1 MRKISFLSFS
11 VLLFFA
17 MACNNASSDISESKK
32 SNPAAEKNLASQRI
46 VTDAFQSG
54 DASKI
59 DSAVASDFVGHS
71 EHGDMGRDS
80 LKAMISVMKKQYP
93 DLKMD
98 VLKEV
103 GDDEYV
109 FTLIRMSGTSNG
121 QMGMPAGPY
130 DFHSLEVSKFKD
142 GKAVEHWSYM
152 QPKEMMAMMAPHTD
166 TTKKK

>member
-17 MACNNASSDISESKK
+17 MACNNASSDISEAKK
-32 SNPAAEKNLASQRI
+32 SNPTAEKNLASQRI

-152 QPKEMMAMMAPHTD
+152 QPKEMMAMMAPQKD

>member
-17 MACNNASSDISESKK
+17 MACNNASSDISEAKK
-32 SNPAAEKNLASQRI
+32 SNPTAEKNLASQRI

-80 LKAMISVMKKQYP
+80 LKAMISVMKKQFP

-152 QPKEMMAMMAPHTD
+152 QPKEMMAMMAPQKD

>member
-17 MACNNASSDISESKK
+17 MACNNASSDISEAKK

-152 QPKEMMAMMAPHTD
+152 QPKEMMAMMAPQKD

>member
-17 MACNNASSDISESKK
+17 MACNNASSDVSDAKTTNS
-32 SNPAAEKNLASQRI
+32 AAEKNLASQRV

-80 LKAMISVMKKQYP
+80 LKAMITSMKKQFP

-98 VLKEV
+98 IIKEV

-109 FTLIRMSGTSNG
+109 FTLMRMSGTSDG
-121 QMGMPAGPY
+121 TMGMPKGPY

-152 QPKEMMAMMAPHTD
+152 QPKEMMAMMAQPAD